1 MTARCKFF
9 NQTRIPVRLTIA
21 KTKTKTIM
29 AHTKTNTLAH
39 THTLGGLL
47 MARGK
52 EEEMEEV

>member
-9 NQTRIPVRLTIA
+9 NQIRIAMRLTIA
-21 KTKTKTIM
+21 KTKTIM
-29 AHTKTNTLAH
+29 VHTKTNTLAH